1 MDDSEMKRI
10 MQIDKQTIIARINAL
25 RGLFALMIVLGHCS
39 MNFEKEL
46 LWLMLIHRFNMVSVC
61 FFFMVSGLSLSYNF
75 ERKKEYLKG
84 FIKKK
89 ILVLMV
95 FAFVAYIIGEI
106 LKSAILGIP
115 VKIDIRFITGWNWY
129 I

>member
-1 MDDSEMKRI
+1 
-10 MQIDKQTIIARINAL
+10 
-25 RGLFALMIVLGHCS
+25 
-39 MNFEKEL
+39 
-46 LWLMLIHRFNMVSVC
+46 
-61 FFFMVSGLSLSYNF
+61 MVSGLSLSYNF